1 VSEDGVSE
9 DGASRAASSHLGD
22 ALAARQHIGVSEEN
36 FERSGRSRIERAER
50 LLLLSALGWG
60 SLKMVDR

>member
-1 VSEDGVSE
+1 VLALSGPLQ
-9 DGASRAASSHLGD
+9 RYLRD

-50 LLLLSALGWG
+50 LLLLSAGYQPVG
-60 SLKMVDR
+60 EP